1 MDVAAEFL
9 PAHSALV
16 SAAIFFGERRGFIA
30 TAFSLTGVELPGT
43 IGCVGR
49 PSPVG
54 LGYPSGMIPTD
65 WVRCFERVMANG
77 IGLHHWP
84 LRKEAMEPGAWS
96 LNRKSFI
103 WIDHEAAETTKPVI
117 FPIEEGVMGSVSL
130 IEGGEGRRTH
140 SKGSVARS
148 DSTGGMEARSLLE
161 TALFECVVR
170 MPPS

>member
-9 PAHSALV
+9 SAHSALV
-16 SAAIFFGERRGFIA
+16 SAATFFGERRGFIA

-130 IEGGEGRRTH
+130 IEGGVGGTPNPFERQRRP
-140 SKGSVARS
+140 
-148 DSTGGMEARSLLE
+148 E
-161 TALFECVVR
+161 
-170 MPPS
+170 